1 MTTLEMLLLGVLAS
15 IALLAFWRER
25 GLRDAILDLEAHAKI
40 LTEGRHPELLPDNEG
55 GVVGK
60 AFAAFDELARVS
72 TEREQ
77 SRLRGGLA
85 ALQLVARTVDEREE
99 FTRGRY
105 KRVNAYAVSL
115 AWQAGLH
122 LDEVRRVGDA
132 ASLIDIGKIA
142 IPDHI
147 LKKPG
152 VLTDAEKDMLD
163 THPIIS
169 ECIARRMPG
178 LDFALPGILHHHE
191 RWDGGGYPG
200 RLAGENIP
208 QMARIIAIAD
218 AFDAMTSDRP
228 HRPGFAQ
235 EVALDIIERAAG
247 HQFDP
252 HLARLFVDSQ
262 RHKTGNEPAIEQVV
276 DHHEDVPLRRA
287 A

>member
-1 MTTLEMLLLGVLAS
+1 MTTLEMLLSGVLAG

-25 GLRDAILDLEAHAKI
+25 GLRDALLDLEAHAKI
-40 LTEGRHPELLPDNEG
+40 LTEGRRPELLPDNEG
-55 GVVGK
+55 GAAGK
-60 AFAAFDELARVS
+60 AFAAFDELARV
-72 TEREQ
+72 TAEREHQ
-77 SRLRGGLA
+77 RLRGGLA

-147 LKKPG
+147 LQKPG

-191 RWDGGGYPG
+191 RWDGAGYPG

-208 QMARIIAIAD
+208 LMARIIAIAD
-218 AFDAMTSDRP
+218 AYDAMTSDRP
-228 HRPGFAQ
+228 HRPGFDQGA
-235 EVALDIIERAAG
+235 ALDIIERAAG

-252 HLARLFVDSQ
+252 HLAQLFVEAQ
-262 RHKTGNEPAIEQVV
+262 RHKTEEDLALEQ
-276 DHHEDVPLRRA
+276 DREEAPLLLA